1 MKKLKHLDTI
11 SHEKVLYLEAN
22 SNYTVLHLE
31 KDRKLISFFMLKI
44 HHEQFPHFIR
54 LSRKFVIN
62 PKFVRK
68 IDLKTN
74 KVVTRSGVRF
84 LMSKRRVE
92 SVVKS
97 LENL

>member
-11 SHEKVLYLEAN
+11 SREKVLYLEADA
-22 SNYTVLHLE
+22 NYTVLHLG
-31 KDRKLISFFMLKI
+31 KGQKLISSFTLKI

-54 LSRKFVIN
+54 LSRKFIIN

-84 LMSKRRVE
+84 YMSRRRVE

-97 LENL
+97 LENF